1 MELLKIKIK
10 NIEYVKYPG
19 SEFVI
24 DGMIN
29 CAGDTFELGCASIR
43 VLKDGA
49 DFTPTGTT
57 WTGRHFGPFDVFE
70 DVVNAYLR
78 NDNTTFEFK
87 YVCPEIEALKV
98 SESDLILKQFYFD
111 SVVCYHLDCKTDEYS
126 FWIEDDGGEGCMI
139 IDNEG
144 KIMTNVECFYIS
156 GLCESVRNNE
166 ITFVNK
172 KTFNLEQFIKDYDI
186 IVKEKIS

>member
-1 MELLKIKIK
+1 MNLLQIKVK

-29 CAGDTFELGCASIR
+29 CESDTFKLGCASIR

-57 WTGRHFGPFDVFE
+57 WAGRHFEPFDVFE
-70 DVVNAYLR
+70 NVVNAYLR

-87 YVCPEIEALKV
+87 YVCPEIESLKV
-98 SESDLILKQFYFD
+98 SESDLILKQFYVD
-111 SVVCYHLDCKTDEYS
+111 SVVCYQLECKTDDYS
-126 FWIEDDGGEGCMI
+126 FWIEDDGEGCMI
-139 IDNEG
+139 VNNEG
-144 KIMTNVECFYIS
+144 KIITDAECFYIS
-156 GLCESVRNNE
+156 GLCESIENNE

-172 KTFNLEQFIKDYDI
+172 NAFDLEQFIKDYDI
-186 IVKEKIS
+186 KTKEKVS